1 MKKGSS
7 GLMRVEIKDAFNGK
21 AQLYIDGKKVN
32 GVIGY
37 SIEQN
42 SQDKRVPVLNLQ
54 VLCEFDM
61 DSGAIPKL
69 PEPWSWFYVPKVEN
83 FVADI
88 REIGKKSEHRDSNDE
103 PHA

>member
-1 MKKGSS
+1 MEKGSS
-7 GLMRVEIKDAFNGK
+7 GLMRVEIKDAFNGT

-61 DSGAIPKL
+61 DCGAIPEL
-69 PEPWSWFYVPKVEN
+69 PEPWSWFYVPKHEN
-83 FVADI
+83 FIQD
-88 REIGKKSEHRDSNDE
+88 RRKIGKPQDSRDSYDE
-103 PHA
+103 PHE